1 MANGKPPHGLK
12 PGKEVECL
20 FFVNQRKRK
29 DDMPKLKNDLEEHAL
44 PTGSFGYS
52 AAKLEDLGATEYTLV
67 DLVVDVSGSVAA
79 YKDDM
84 EKALQQIIQACK
96 MSPRADNLMV
106 RLVTFSDTLEEIHG
120 YKLLEQCNLN
130 DYNGTLAI
138 RGMTALYDAAENSL
152 LAQNDYAKKL
162 SENDFQA
169 NGICFFLTDGCD
181 NQSKS
186 SEKDVGKALKAAL
199 KTEALESLV
208 TVLIGVGTKN
218 NPTVSQ
224 FLDTFRN
231 GAGLTQFVEVEKADA
246 KTLAKLAEFVS
257 KSISAQSQSLGTGGA
272 STPISLNI

>member
-1 MANGKPPHGLK
+1 
-12 PGKEVECL
+12 
-20 FFVNQRKRK
+20 
-29 DDMPKLKNDLEEHAL
+29 MPKLKNDLEEHAL

-52 AAKLEDLGATEYTLV
+52 AAKLEDLGATEYMLV
-67 DLVVDVSGSVAA
+67 DLVVDVSGSVAD

-84 EKALQQIIQACK
+84 EKAIQQIIQACK

-130 DYNGTLAI
+130 DYKGALAI

-169 NGICFFLTDGCD
+169 NGIAFFLTDGCD

-208 TVLIGVGTKN
+208 TVLIGVGTKAS
-218 NPTVSQ
+218 PEISQ
-224 FLDTFRN
+224 FLDKFRN

>member
-1 MANGKPPHGLK
+1 
-12 PGKEVECL
+12 V
-20 FFVNQRKRK
+20 
-29 DDMPKLKNDLEEHAL
+29 PKLKNDLEEYAL

-67 DLVVDVSGSVAA
+67 DLVVDVSGSVAE
-79 YKDDM
+79 YRQDM
-84 EKALQQIIQACK
+84 EKSIQQIIQACK

-106 RLVTFSDTLEEIHG
+106 RLVTFSDSLEELHG

-130 DYNGTLAI
+130 DYNSILRVG
-138 RGMTALYDAAENSL
+138 GMTALYDAAENSL

-162 SENDFQA
+162 SENDFGV
-169 NGICFFLTDGCD
+169 NGIAFFLTDGCD
-181 NQSKS
+181 NQSKC

-218 NPTVSQ
+218 TPEVSQ
-224 FLDTFRN
+224 FLEKFRK

-257 KSISAQSQSLGTGGA
+257 KSISAQSQSLGTGTG